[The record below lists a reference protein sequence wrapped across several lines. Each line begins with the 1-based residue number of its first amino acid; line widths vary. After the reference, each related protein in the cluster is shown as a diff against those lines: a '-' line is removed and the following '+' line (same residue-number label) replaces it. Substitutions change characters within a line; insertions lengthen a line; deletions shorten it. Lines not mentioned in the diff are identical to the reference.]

1 MVCSLPCTECAV
13 FSCAQLPSVCD
24 ILLFPGNFSLTE
36 CWVPPMCGELKTWP
50 GFHKHDNLTCL
61 SFPFLKS
68 ETDQLSHLANQ
79 DRSAAS
85 HWFWNIRPGTEVRG
99 RQWRTC
105 QVRYAATDNTYSFF
119 NTGSWL
125 CWKVGREIELW
136 AVVPLGLW
144 PTSPFSPPLHLFTV
158 CDTKLFPFGRM
169 MNLLPVDIVQE
180 YIKDGSSLMISQS
193 ANSWVG
199 GGNFLADS
207 C

>member
-1 MVCSLPCTECAV
+1 M
-13 FSCAQLPSVCD
+13 CAQLPIVCD

-68 ETDQLSHLANQ
+68 KTDQLSHLANQ

-105 QVRYAATDNTYSFF
+105 QVRYAFTDSTYSFF

-125 CWKVGREIELW
+125 CWEVGREIEFW

-144 PTSPFSPPLHLFTV
+144 PTSLFLLPLHLFSV
-158 CDTKLFPFGRM
+158 CETKLFPFGRM

-180 YIKDGSSLMISQS
+180 YILRMGRLWWSVSRRTAGSV
-193 ANSWVG
+193 AG
-199 GGNFLADS
+199 TFLQTVAS
-207 C
+207 RINNHWHC